1 MKIVLPTC
9 VSDNHLYGMRGK
21 TRFMYK
27 EGKEWKENAQMIAK
41 LKWKKKPTTKPL
53 TMTINFYLKRDRD
66 VHGSGK
72 LIADSLEGI
81 VYVNDKQIKKMIFEK
96 FIDKDNPRI
105 EIEII
110 I

>member
-1 MKIVLPTC
+1 
-9 VSDNHLYGMRGK
+9 
-21 TRFMYK
+21 
-27 EGKEWKENAQMIAK
+27 
-41 LKWKKKPTTKPL
+41 
-53 TMTINFYLKRDRD
+53 MTINFYLKRDRD

-105 EIEII
+105 EIVI
-110 I
+110 

>member
-1 MKIVLPTC
+1 
-9 VSDNHLYGMRGK
+9 
-21 TRFMYK
+21 
-27 EGKEWKENAQMIAK
+27 
-41 LKWKKKPTTKPL
+41 
-53 TMTINFYLKRDRD
+53 MTINFYLKRDRD

>member
-1 MKIVLPTC
+1 MPP
-9 VSDNHLYGMRGK
+9 SDNHLYGMKGK
-21 TRFMYK
+21 KKFMYQ
-27 EGKEWKENAQMIAK
+27 EGKDWKEEAQIIAK
-41 LKWKKKPTTKPL
+41 STYKRKPTTKPL

-96 FIDKDNPRI
+96 FIDKENPRI
-105 EIEII
+105 EIVI
-110 I
+110 